1 MNLAPVI
8 FSSVDAA
15 SSTQGNSREGN
26 MHFQSDSLT
35 RGLGDKNLKKC
46 GAKSSENESLVEELA
61 CCLLQSSILLELSE
75 AGNNFINK
83 NRDET
88 ATRCFPALINLLFLL
103 HSESSSMPW
112 PDPSRTSPKP
122 GLDSNF
128 SGSFPSMFR
137 ARRPRLTSAR

>member
-15 SSTQGNSREGN
+15 SSTQGNSREAN

-61 CCLLQSSILLELSE
+61 CCLLQSSILLEL
-75 AGNNFINK
+75 
-83 NRDET
+83 
-88 ATRCFPALINLLFLL
+88 
-103 HSESSSMPW
+103 
-112 PDPSRTSPKP
+112 
-122 GLDSNF
+122 
-128 SGSFPSMFR
+128 
-137 ARRPRLTSAR
+137 